1 MILIYMNNFICICIY
16 LLRFNE
22 YTRMYKLWIEI
33 GCPETSRL
41 PRSEDQ
47 NEKCLITIGLST
59 QIKATRV
66 DKIYVILKH
75 CYPNV
80 IMKDDSTSSIT
91 FDVLCEV
98 RNLWTHQSTVATAT
112 ITVEPKTNVDDTIA
126 YCVPLPIRP
135 AQNTI
140 RQSIDNK
147 RKAHAQKRLH
157 IKHRLWSLWS
167 WGFEE
172 YFLFWKT
179 SENMLQTNIVNLLL
193 GPVFVSFVPIFTM
206 VVLNETQRKFGCTI
220 TSSWLHWRFMK
231 ANLEFQSELWSS
243 DRSANI
249 SFNFLGNRFHK
260 N

>member
-1 MILIYMNNFICICIY
+1 MNI
-16 LLRFNE
+16 RV
-22 YTRMYKLWIEI
+22 
-33 GCPETSRL
+33 CPETSRL

-75 CYPNV
+75 FYPNV

-98 RNLWTHQSTVATAT
+98 RNLWTHQSTAATAT

-157 IKHRLWSLWS
+157 IKHRL
-167 WGFEE
+167 
-172 YFLFWKT
+172 
-179 SENMLQTNIVNLLL
+179 
-193 GPVFVSFVPIFTM
+193 
-206 VVLNETQRKFGCTI
+206 
-220 TSSWLHWRFMK
+220 
-231 ANLEFQSELWSS
+231 
-243 DRSANI
+243 
-249 SFNFLGNRFHK
+249 
-260 N
+260 